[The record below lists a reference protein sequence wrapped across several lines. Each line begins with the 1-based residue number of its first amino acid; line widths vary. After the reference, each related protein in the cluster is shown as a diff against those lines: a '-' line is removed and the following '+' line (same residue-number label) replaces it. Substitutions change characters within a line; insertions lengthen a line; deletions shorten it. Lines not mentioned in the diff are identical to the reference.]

1 MSKKKLKV
9 KRQRI
14 RVSRRDWDQAQRM
27 TDALLGDSPSAV
39 FAEPG
44 SLIGALHT
52 AFPRPIAQLSLPEPD
67 PHEQLFDEMEPKYRD
82 DEDVPEDGR

>member
-27 TDALLGDSPSAV
+27 TDALLAET

-67 PHEQLFDEMEPKYRD
+67 PHEQLFGEMEPKYRD